1 MHPMLRESCDEAMAC
16 RQMEMDQKTKD
27 GTNGQ
32 HEAMAVGMRDRPEG
46 SEANHGEAVQGQL
59 PKTVLGYPEGYRGV
73 RPLWPGLGS
82 ANPF

>member
-16 RQMEMDQKTKD
+16 LQMEMDHKTKD

-32 HEAMAVGMRDRPEG
+32 HGIVAVSLCDRPEG
-46 SEANHGEAVQGQL
+46 SEADNGQAVQGQL
-59 PKTVLGYPEGYRGV
+59 PETVLGYPKGYGGV
-73 RPLWPGLGS
+73 RPLWPGLGR